1 MDTASGTP
9 RLVLTIGS
17 NTRSA
22 DYSASGSTATAV
34 VFAYPVTVDDHDQ
47 DGISIAANALELNG
61 GAIHK
66 PGHTNTNAVLD
77 HAVSTQSGHRVNR
90 DPVIVSGGVAVTSTP
105 RAATETYGADEIIE
119 ISVTFS
125 DAVNA
130 TTDTDFVL
138 SVGGADK
145 RAPLRR
151 GSGTKTLVFGYTVQA
166 GDSDTDGIW
175 IGDQNRTL
183 VGNRNGNPQ
192 NGAITSV
199 TTSRAAAL
207 THGALGMLSGHKVDG
222 SLVVLPSIVSG
233 GVAITSSPGTRGYY
247 LARNYI
253 QVTVT
258 FSEAVAV
265 DITNGTPRL
274 ALSVGSNTRYAGY
287 SATDSAATALAFAYR
302 VVSGDNDQ
310 DGISIA
316 ANALELNGG
325 VIHKPGDTSAYALLD
340 HAALSAQS
348 DHRVNY
354 VPFIVSDGVAIT
366 STPAATTDTYGVGE
380 IIEISVTFS
389 DAVYTTRTDTDFVL
403 SVGGANKRAPLRRGS
418 GTKTLVFGYNVQA
431 GDSETDGIW
440 IGDQDRTLV
449 GDRGDQPQNGRIAS
463 SDTADTAILT
473 HGEVGTASGHKVNGS
488 LLGPQSAVSIAAD
501 QPAFTAQLDDVT
513 FTLTR
518 TGSTVAARDVA
529 VALTQNRDLLDSGN
543 LAQTVAF
550 RGGEATATLKLLPF
564 LFGGHEVAEETTLT
578 ATVQPGSGYS
588 LGSPTTASTRI
599 GVSDP
604 AVTVRWEE
612 TAYTFAEDA
621 TGTDAAVAVILRT
634 ATGVPSPN
642 RNIDF
647 SISTK
652 IISGQAENGV
662 DYEALTLM
670 LTVEPSDFTPDGT
683 EFTARKEVTLAIV
696 DDAIG
701 ELDETLSVV
710 LEHSPGASPVVAL
723 IQPDGTACEL
733 FRCDATVTITDNDE
747 LIEVTIAADQ
757 PAFTA
762 ELDDVT
768 FTLTRTEDPATALT
782 VGVALTQDQDLLS
795 SESLT
800 QTVTFGAGEAA
811 ATLQL
816 THYLFFGHT
825 VNEETTLT
833 ATVQAGSGYV
843 PGSPNTASTRIGV
856 TDPAVTAWIEATAYT
871 FAEGADATVA
881 VILRTAADVPSPN
894 RVFDFGLVVSLSGQ
908 AGQDDVADRSVFVV
922 VEPSDFTPDGTEFTA
937 RKEVP
942 LPIVDDA
949 LDEPDETLILIL
961 ERGPATPLVVAFSE
975 PDGTACPVNC
985 DATVTITDNDDP
997 PTLGFEDDAAATEG
1011 DDVTFAVAL
1020 SAASG
1025 REVTVD
1031 WATSVET
1038 GDTATSGT
1046 DFTAVPATKL
1056 TLMPGET
1063 TATFTV
1069 QTTADTNGEADET
1082 FTVTL
1087 SSPSNATLGDAMATA
1102 TIVNDDPATLS
1113 VADASATEASPVTFT
1128 VTLLPASTQ
1137 TVTVN
1142 WAASVETG
1150 DTATSGTDFTAAS
1163 DTLTFMPGDTTAT
1176 FTVQTTDDTVD
1187 EDDETFTV
1195 TLSKPSSAPLAT
1207 DPTATGTIG
1216 DDDALSCA
1224 PNPDDIWCGVVTVME
1239 HSIVGESYDGFLE
1252 SEAGDLSEKNFTYG
1266 GNPYTI
1272 DAILVGKPTGNG
1284 EGSLLFSLT
1293 SKLTQSDK
1301 KALVLYVGSTAI
1313 PFVVS
1318 VYRDGGGGHWYF
1330 WEGDATQE
1338 GLITPGPGLDW
1349 RSETTVT
1356 VRLREASTTCTPQ
1369 GAIWCGVVTPGDLA
1383 GEYGFLNKIGLLS
1396 DKEFEYEG
1404 TLYEIDEVSVSD
1416 SGQLRFSLTDAD
1428 LTGAHRAALALHVD
1442 GSSGSFAFSDATD
1455 PAGSHTYEWLST
1467 GLDWSSVPPVT
1478 LRLRQR
1484 DTAPTL
1490 PGKPT
1495 NLTATGNGSTRIDLG
1510 WDAPDPGTA
1519 AITGYK
1525 IEVWADAVT
1534 GWTDLVVCLCVA
1546 DTTYAHTG
1554 LSAGDT
1560 RHYRVSAIN
1569 TNGTSVPSDERSAT
1583 TLTNAPVFADATA
1596 TRMVAEN
1603 SAADT
1608 DVGDAF
1614 REATDADGD
1623 PLTYSMEGTDAAS
1636 FTFDASTRQ
1645 IKTKT
1650 GVTYNFEAKNTYSVT
1665 VKADDGTGGTDII
1678 AVTITLTN
1686 VDEGRSGTV
1695 SIDDTAPMVGDELTA
1710 STAGVAD
1717 PDGLPDPFA
1726 PTWQW
1731 YRTPAGGSET
1741 EIAGES
1747 SATYTVVEADL
1758 DAALTA
1764 KASWTDAGAFANTL
1778 ASTPTAAVTPA
1789 TCTPNPGDLW
1799 CGVVTVQPLTLLTNG
1814 HGYTTQQGSPA
1825 GGLTEP
1831 RMFTPESD
1839 PYTVI
1844 SAMTGVH
1851 DGAQRL
1857 FFNLDTALTPPVRAS
1872 LELHVRGDQFAFS
1885 TAQTTPQGGVYY
1897 WSTSQDWSSE
1907 TSVTLRLRGLASM
1920 DATLS
1925 GLAVSDGSSDLLTFA
1940 PDTTTYTAM
1949 VANDVETVTFTATKG
1964 DDGASVAYLDSD
1976 GNPIADADTAAG
1988 HQVALAEG
1996 ANVIKVRVTA
2006 EDGTAGQTYTVTVT
2020 RAVLPRVTVAAA
2032 AGGETVTEGTD
2043 AAFTLSRTGATT
2055 AALTVTVAVSQT
2067 GAVLKDA
2074 SVSPSSVTFDA
2085 GSDEATLELATND
2098 DDTDNDDGTVTV
2110 TLGTG
2115 TGYAVGDPGAA
2126 TVAVSDNDVPVDF
2139 MLSVPATVAEDGGT
2153 ATVTVTATTAENAPP
2168 ATAVAV
2174 FLQRSSGTATIDD
2187 DYEAVSESVFIGP
2200 SEFTAVTVNG
2210 QPRYRAVWTYEVT
2223 IVDDDVVE
2231 SDETLVL
2238 QMSRQ
2243 ATLPAIHTLG
2253 GGVGPVQ
2260 ATVTIVDDD
2269 AAVVPEVTIAADQAA
2284 FTAALDDVTF
2294 TLTRTEDPAAALDV
2308 AVALTQDG
2316 TLLASADLAQ
2326 TVTFGAG
2333 EATATLEIASHRF
2346 ASHTVTEEEAT
2357 LTATVQDGTGYEPGS
2372 PNTASTRIVV
2382 ADPAVTA
2389 SFEQAAYTFD
2399 EAGGDATVAVIL
2411 RTATGVPSPNRQI
2424 FFSISTKAISGEAVM
2439 GDDYVHQSGVF
2450 LSVLPS
2456 DFTPDGADFTARKE
2470 VTLVIVD
2477 DAIHE
2482 PDETLNMLLEPGPST
2497 SELVAFRQPDGT
2509 ACPGSGCEAT
2519 VTIVDNDDSTDAT
2532 LSGLAVNDG
2541 SMDLLTFVPGTT
2553 TYTATVA
2560 NDVETVTFTETKND
2574 AGASVAYLDSDDN
2587 PIADADT
2594 AAGHQVPL
2602 DVGANVI
2609 TVRVTAEDGS
2619 ATLDYTVTV
2628 TRGEPPPTV
2637 TVVAAAGGETVTEG
2651 TDAAFTLSR
2660 TGATAAAL
2668 TVTVAVSQTGSV
2680 LKDAS
2685 AVPSSVTFDAGAA
2698 TATLELATN
2707 DDNTD
2712 NDDGTVTVT
2721 LGTGTGY
2728 TVGDPGA
2735 ATVAVSDNDV
2745 PVDFVL
2751 SVPATVAEDA
2761 GPATV
2766 TVTATTAENAPP
2778 ATAVAVQL
2786 AGVGGTATGGSD
2798 YDAVSATAVFQVSDF
2813 AAVTVGGQPRY
2824 QAVWTYDVMILDDE
2838 VVEGDETV
2846 VLEMSPTPG
2855 FLPIHTL
2862 GGVGLDAVRATV
2874 TIVDDDVP
2882 VVTIAADKSTVI
2894 EDSGAAGFTLSRTG
2908 PTEASLTVTVA
2919 VTQEVDRDLLPD
2931 GAAAERTVTFAV
2943 GSATAA
2949 LSVTLKNDDLH
2960 DVTGDLTVEVRAG
2973 MGYTVGDPASAT
2985 LSVIDVDTG
2994 LPKPANLMASA
3005 GAAAGEVA
3013 LSWDAYAPYLVF
3025 VRHQYRYKTDGDYP
3039 ETWID
3044 IPNSGQHAT
3053 GAGDGSNQT
3062 GYTVTGLVGG
3072 QLHTFQVRTYTSS
3085 SSASDPSDEAMATPR
3100 SAVVS
3105 FGAGSYSVDEG
3116 GTVEVT
3122 VQLDAAPGR
3131 EVVVPV
3137 SATGEGGATA
3147 PGETGADW
3155 SGVPQNVTFGATDTA
3170 RTFTLAATQD
3180 TVDDDGESVALS
3192 FGTLPDG
3199 VTAGSPSEATVTIT
3213 DDDAAAGACTL
3224 NTDDIWCGVVTV
3236 GTGSDGV
3243 GFVGTTDPLTGA
3255 LTDNSGDQT
3264 ITIGSDGYAVSSLL
3278 VLTNQPVGALAIS
3291 LDKFFPD
3298 SDEATLEFYTRSNT
3312 FKVIEATQF
3321 ARGSGYYWE
3330 NSGLSWSAGD
3340 EVTLRLRQAG
3350 ATNNAPAFTSSE
3362 TFNPAENQ
3370 TTVGTVEASDDDMD
3384 DEITGYVLSGG
3395 ADQTLFSIGS
3405 TSGVLTFQ
3413 AAPDYEDPQDADTD
3427 NAYEVTVQ
3435 ATGGTEGRVL
3445 TATQTITVT
3454 VMNVAEQPDTPAKP
3468 TVTAVSGATDSLAV
3482 TWSEPDLNGGP
3493 AITGYGVEYRV
3504 GATGTWTDWSHS
3516 GTDTTTTI
3524 TGLTANTDYQV
3535 QVRALNGETP
3545 SAWSDPSDAVRTT
3558 AEMTPVVT
3566 IAPDKSTVSEEA
3578 GAAGFTLS
3586 RTEPTAAALTVTVA
3600 VTQEVDRDLLPDG
3613 AAAERT
3619 VTFAAGSTTATLTV
3633 TLDDDDLAETS
3644 GALTVQVQEGDGYT
3658 VGTPSSAA
3666 VTITDGDTG
3675 TLPPAG
3681 LAASAGPR
3689 AGEVVLAWDAV
3700 APWLEFRG
3708 HQYRYKTDGGYESWT
3723 DIPDSG
3729 PRQPNGIGWSVRGLA
3744 AGQVHTFQVRAYETP
3759 AVGDPV
3765 YGGASDEALATPLAG
3780 QVTLH
3785 LSGVNNNSA
3794 LENAGPVTVTATVAP
3809 ASATAFT
3816 VTVTASPVA
3825 PAMDA
3830 DFELST
3836 NQELSFAADATDST
3850 GTVTIGLVDDDVAE
3864 PNDVVTVSGAV
3875 SDAAI
3880 TAPADVTLTI
3890 ANDDHD
3896 VGYDIAVVAP
3906 ATVDEDAGTASVTVT
3921 LTTTQN
3927 SAPTTAPFLLY
3938 WPKPETATPDADY
3951 TRPPEVGG
3959 VVTTVAVAAFSQNA
3973 AGTAY
3978 EAQATF
3984 MIGIVD
3990 DSLDEADE
3998 TIVFE
4003 VRTASDESPA
4013 HTITITD
4020 NDDPPVVS
4028 FGARSYSVDEGGTV
4042 EVTVQ
4047 LESAPGRE
4055 VVVPVSAAGAGGA
4068 TPPGET
4074 GADWSGVPESVTFGA
4089 TDTAQ
4094 TFTLAATDDTDVDPG
4109 ESVALSFGTLPAGV
4123 TAGTPS
4129 EASVTI
4135 VDNDMLPELSVEDAE
4150 ATEASPVTF
4159 TVALSPAA
4167 AENVTVD
4174 WAASVETGDTATSGT
4189 DFTASSDTLTFMPG
4203 DTTATFTVQTTDD
4216 TVDEDDE
4223 TFTVTLSSPSS
4234 SATLATDPTATG
4246 TIKDDDAV
4254 PALVIGHGSAREDSA
4269 VAFTVSLTPASGR
4282 TVTVIWAVNLSGGQ
4296 TAELAD
4302 FPGNSLQNGSV
4313 TFMPGQTTAQIQVS
4327 VVDDELDEGDETF
4340 EVNLAQARNARLED
4354 NTATGTIVDNDDAAN
4369 AAPTAADADGD
4380 DGRGHGARVRGE

>member
-1 MDTASGTP
+1 M
-9 RLVLTIGS
+9 
-17 NTRSA
+17 
-22 DYSASGSTATAV
+22 
-34 VFAYPVTVDDHDQ
+34 
-47 DGISIAANALELNG
+47 
-61 GAIHK
+61 
-66 PGHTNTNAVLD
+66 
-77 HAVSTQSGHRVNR
+77 
-90 DPVIVSGGVAVTSTP
+90 
-105 RAATETYGADEIIE
+105 
-119 ISVTFS
+119 
-125 DAVNA
+125 
-130 TTDTDFVL
+130 
-138 SVGGADK
+138 
-145 RAPLRR
+145 
-151 GSGTKTLVFGYTVQA
+151 
-166 GDSDTDGIW
+166 
-175 IGDQNRTL
+175 
-183 VGNRNGNPQ
+183 
-192 NGAITSV
+192 
-199 TTSRAAAL
+199 
-207 THGALGMLSGHKVDG
+207 
-222 SLVVLPSIVSG
+222 
-233 GVAITSSPGTRGYY
+233 
-247 LARNYI
+247 
-253 QVTVT
+253 
-258 FSEAVAV
+258 
-265 DITNGTPRL
+265 
-274 ALSVGSNTRYAGY
+274 
-287 SATDSAATALAFAYR
+287 
-302 VVSGDNDQ
+302 
-310 DGISIA
+310 
-316 ANALELNGG
+316 
-325 VIHKPGDTSAYALLD
+325 
-340 HAALSAQS
+340 
-348 DHRVNY
+348 
-354 VPFIVSDGVAIT
+354 
-366 STPAATTDTYGVGE
+366 
-380 IIEISVTFS
+380 
-389 DAVYTTRTDTDFVL
+389 
-403 SVGGANKRAPLRRGS
+403 
-418 GTKTLVFGYNVQA
+418 
-431 GDSETDGIW
+431 
-440 IGDQDRTLV
+440 
-449 GDRGDQPQNGRIAS
+449 
-463 SDTADTAILT
+463 
-473 HGEVGTASGHKVNGS
+473 
-488 LLGPQSAVSIAAD
+488 
-501 QPAFTAQLDDVT
+501 
-513 FTLTR
+513 
-518 TGSTVAARDVA
+518 
-529 VALTQNRDLLDSGN
+529 
-543 LAQTVAF
+543 
-550 RGGEATATLKLLPF
+550 
-564 LFGGHEVAEETTLT
+564 
-578 ATVQPGSGYS
+578 
-588 LGSPTTASTRI
+588 
-599 GVSDP
+599 
-604 AVTVRWEE
+604 
-612 TAYTFAEDA
+612 
-621 TGTDAAVAVILRT
+621 
-634 ATGVPSPN
+634 
-642 RNIDF
+642 
-647 SISTK
+647 
-652 IISGQAENGV
+652 
-662 DYEALTLM
+662 
-670 LTVEPSDFTPDGT
+670 
-683 EFTARKEVTLAIV
+683 
-696 DDAIG
+696 
-701 ELDETLSVV
+701 
-710 LEHSPGASPVVAL
+710 
-723 IQPDGTACEL
+723 
-733 FRCDATVTITDNDE
+733 
-747 LIEVTIAADQ
+747 
-757 PAFTA
+757 
-762 ELDDVT
+762 
-768 FTLTRTEDPATALT
+768 
-782 VGVALTQDQDLLS
+782 
-795 SESLT
+795 
-800 QTVTFGAGEAA
+800 
-811 ATLQL
+811 
-816 THYLFFGHT
+816 
-825 VNEETTLT
+825 
-833 ATVQAGSGYV
+833 
-843 PGSPNTASTRIGV
+843 
-856 TDPAVTAWIEATAYT
+856 
-871 FAEGADATVA
+871 
-881 VILRTAADVPSPN
+881 
-894 RVFDFGLVVSLSGQ
+894 
-908 AGQDDVADRSVFVV
+908 
-922 VEPSDFTPDGTEFTA
+922 
-937 RKEVP
+937 
-942 LPIVDDA
+942 
-949 LDEPDETLILIL
+949 
-961 ERGPATPLVVAFSE
+961 
-975 PDGTACPVNC
+975 
-985 DATVTITDNDDP
+985 
-997 PTLGFEDDAAATEG
+997 
-1011 DDVTFAVAL
+1011 
-1020 SAASG
+1020 
-1025 REVTVD
+1025 
-1031 WATSVET
+1031 
-1038 GDTATSGT
+1038 
-1046 DFTAVPATKL
+1046 
-1056 TLMPGET
+1056 
-1063 TATFTV
+1063 
-1069 QTTADTNGEADET
+1069 
-1082 FTVTL
+1082 
-1087 SSPSNATLGDAMATA
+1087 
-1102 TIVNDDPATLS
+1102 
-1113 VADASATEASPVTFT
+1113 
-1128 VTLLPASTQ
+1128 
-1137 TVTVN
+1137 
-1142 WAASVETG
+1142 
-1150 DTATSGTDFTAAS
+1150 
-1163 DTLTFMPGDTTAT
+1163 
-1176 FTVQTTDDTVD
+1176 
-1187 EDDETFTV
+1187 
-1195 TLSKPSSAPLAT
+1195 
-1207 DPTATGTIG
+1207 
-1216 DDDALSCA
+1216 
-1224 PNPDDIWCGVVTVME
+1224 
-1239 HSIVGESYDGFLE
+1239 
-1252 SEAGDLSEKNFTYG
+1252 
-1266 GNPYTI
+1266 
-1272 DAILVGKPTGNG
+1272 
-1284 EGSLLFSLT
+1284 
-1293 SKLTQSDK
+1293 
-1301 KALVLYVGSTAI
+1301 
-1313 PFVVS
+1313 
-1318 VYRDGGGGHWYF
+1318 
-1330 WEGDATQE
+1330 
-1338 GLITPGPGLDW
+1338 
-1349 RSETTVT
+1349 
-1356 VRLREASTTCTPQ
+1356 
-1369 GAIWCGVVTPGDLA
+1369 
-1383 GEYGFLNKIGLLS
+1383 
-1396 DKEFEYEG
+1396 
-1404 TLYEIDEVSVSD
+1404 
-1416 SGQLRFSLTDAD
+1416 
-1428 LTGAHRAALALHVD
+1428 
-1442 GSSGSFAFSDATD
+1442 
-1455 PAGSHTYEWLST
+1455 
-1467 GLDWSSVPPVT
+1467 
-1478 LRLRQR
+1478 
-1484 DTAPTL
+1484 
-1490 PGKPT
+1490 
-1495 NLTATGNGSTRIDLG
+1495 
-1510 WDAPDPGTA
+1510 
-1519 AITGYK
+1519 
-1525 IEVWADAVT
+1525 
-1534 GWTDLVVCLCVA
+1534 
-1546 DTTYAHTG
+1546 
-1554 LSAGDT
+1554 
-1560 RHYRVSAIN
+1560 
-1569 TNGTSVPSDERSAT
+1569 
-1583 TLTNAPVFADATA
+1583 
-1596 TRMVAEN
+1596 
-1603 SAADT
+1603 
-1608 DVGDAF
+1608 
-1614 REATDADGD
+1614 
-1623 PLTYSMEGTDAAS
+1623 
-1636 FTFDASTRQ
+1636 
-1645 IKTKT
+1645 
-1650 GVTYNFEAKNTYSVT
+1650 
-1665 VKADDGTGGTDII
+1665 
-1678 AVTITLTN
+1678 
-1686 VDEGRSGTV
+1686 
-1695 SIDDTAPMVGDELTA
+1695 
-1710 STAGVAD
+1710 
-1717 PDGLPDPFA
+1717 
-1726 PTWQW
+1726 
-1731 YRTPAGGSET
+1731 
-1741 EIAGES
+1741 
-1747 SATYTVVEADL
+1747 
-1758 DAALTA
+1758 
-1764 KASWTDAGAFANTL
+1764 
-1778 ASTPTAAVTPA
+1778 
-1789 TCTPNPGDLW
+1789 
-1799 CGVVTVQPLTLLTNG
+1799 
-1814 HGYTTQQGSPA
+1814 
-1825 GGLTEP
+1825 
-1831 RMFTPESD
+1831 
-1839 PYTVI
+1839 
-1844 SAMTGVH
+1844 
-1851 DGAQRL
+1851 
-1857 FFNLDTALTPPVRAS
+1857 
-1872 LELHVRGDQFAFS
+1872 
-1885 TAQTTPQGGVYY
+1885 
-1897 WSTSQDWSSE
+1897 
-1907 TSVTLRLRGLASM
+1907 
-1920 DATLS
+1920 
-1925 GLAVSDGSSDLLTFA
+1925 
-1940 PDTTTYTAM
+1940 
-1949 VANDVETVTFTATKG
+1949 
-1964 DDGASVAYLDSD
+1964 
-1976 GNPIADADTAAG
+1976 
-1988 HQVALAEG
+1988 
-1996 ANVIKVRVTA
+1996 
-2006 EDGTAGQTYTVTVT
+2006 
-2020 RAVLPRVTVAAA
+2020 
-2032 AGGETVTEGTD
+2032 
-2043 AAFTLSRTGATT
+2043 
-2055 AALTVTVAVSQT
+2055 
-2067 GAVLKDA
+2067 
-2074 SVSPSSVTFDA
+2074 
-2085 GSDEATLELATND
+2085 
-2098 DDTDNDDGTVTV
+2098 
-2110 TLGTG
+2110 
-2115 TGYAVGDPGAA
+2115 
-2126 TVAVSDNDVPVDF
+2126 
-2139 MLSVPATVAEDGGT
+2139 
-2153 ATVTVTATTAENAPP
+2153 
-2168 ATAVAV
+2168 
-2174 FLQRSSGTATIDD
+2174 
-2187 DYEAVSESVFIGP
+2187 
-2200 SEFTAVTVNG
+2200 TVNG

-2619 ATLDYTVTV
+2619 ATLDYTVMV

-3435 ATGGTEGRVL
+3435 VTGGTEGRVL

-3586 RTEPTAAALTVTVA
+3586 RTEPT
-3600 VTQEVDRDLLPDG
+3600 
-3613 AAAERT
+3613 AERT

-4189 DFTASSDTLTFMPG
+4189 DFTAASDTLTFMPG

-4354 NTATGTIVDNDDAAN
+4354 NTATGTIVDNDDAPN
-4369 AAPTAADADGD
+4369 AAPTAADQTVTTAEDTAHAFGASDFGFADTDAADELASVRVVTVPGKGTLAVSGSAVSVDQEVAVSDLGGNLTFTPAANEHGSGYASFTFRVSDGTDESASAYTMTIDVTAVNDAPSAGTVTIDDTAPVVGDELTATAVGIADPDGLPAPLLLSWQWYRAPAGGSETEIAGATAATYRVREDDAGAALTAKATYQDSGGFANTLASAPTGAVGRSPVLSVGDASETEGQTVTFTVRLTAESGREVTVDWAASAESGDTAGSGDFTAVTATTLTFTAGQTEKTVTVSTTEDTTDEYDETFTLTLSDATNATLAADATATGTIRDDDDPPGVRVTDASASEGEDVKFEVTLTAASGKTVNLSWELSVNNVPAEAADFASFPQDGVMTFGAGDTKKTIAVATAEDTTDEDDETFEVRILPDSSVDLLGSLTATGTIEDDDDPPTLGVANVSAIEGSDVTFTVRLSAESGREVTVDWAASAESGDTAGSGDFTAANGGLTFTAGQTEKMVTVSTTEDTTDEENETFTLRLSNASNATLPDPATATATIDDDDGAPVLNVGNASATEGRAVSFEVTLTVASTQPVTVDAATAVEGGDTAVSGTDFTAVRTALTFTVGQTEKTVTVSTTGDTLDEENETFTLRLSNATNATLATNPTARGTIDDDDPEPSLSVDPASAAEGQAVTFTVRLTAASGKQVMVDWAASVESGDTAGSGDFTTVSAARLTFTAGQTEKTVTVSTSEDTTDEENETFTLRLSNASNATLATDPTATGTIDDDDGAPVLSVGDASATEGQAVTFRVRLTAASGRQVTVDWAASAESGDTAGSGDFTAVSATTLTFRAGQTEKTVTVSTTEDTLDEENETFTLRLSNATNATLGTDPTATGTIDDDDGAPNAAPTAADRTVTTDEDTAYAFDASDFDFADADTGDELASVRVVTLPGSGTLAVSGSAVSAGQEVAASDLGGDLTFTPAADEHGSGYASFTFRVSDGSAESASDYTMTIDVTPVNDAPSAGTVSIDDTAPMVGDELTASTAEVGRPGRPPRPVRAHLAVVPHAGGRRRGRDLRGGVGDLHGGRGRPRRGAHREGELDRRRRIREHAGERAHERGDRGRQRHAAGAERGGCRGDRGQPCDLHADAVDPVVERDAGSGPDGD
-4380 DGRGHGARVRGE
+4380 GHDQRRRRGAGAGHRPWVGERGLRGGVHGIADAGERQDGDGVLGRELERSDGGTGGLPR